1 MSQTGYAY
9 IGGAVFLA
17 AMGMLGFF
25 LTLILFVLHLFSVPE
40 NNRNIPWALIELIY
54 DVIEELLL
62 FVASLLLAIKTNET
76 ASAAGAQGIVVGSVL
91 GSLHAA
97 YVSYPFRESRISVQI
112 FTLFFSPKITGFW
125 ICHIA
130 STWIRYIFAI
140 Q

>member
-1 MSQTGYAY
+1 MSQTGFTYLGEAS
-9 IGGAVFLA
+9 FLA

-25 LTLILFVLHLFSVPE
+25 LTLILFVLHLFSLPE

-62 FVASLLLAIKTNET
+62 FVASLLLAIKING
-76 ASAAGAQGIVVGSVL
+76 SLSVAGL

-97 YVSYPFRESRISVQI
+97 CVSYPFREWRISVQI